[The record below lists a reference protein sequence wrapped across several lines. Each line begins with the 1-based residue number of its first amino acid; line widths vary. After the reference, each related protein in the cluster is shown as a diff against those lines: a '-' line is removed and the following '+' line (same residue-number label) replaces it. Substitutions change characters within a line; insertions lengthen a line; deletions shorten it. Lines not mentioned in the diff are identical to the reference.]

1 MNRTTITRAV
11 ATALL
16 GTALVA
22 SAVPALSQSAGE
34 GGRGHGPHAG
44 QMSEA
49 DRAQMREKMQA
60 RMNERFERMAKRLDI
75 KPSQQDAWNTYRQ
88 ARTPAM
94 GTMAQRPAKDADA
107 ATVARFRAEMAQR
120 RAQHLAMVAEATA
133 NLQQVLDDDQRKML
147 AEMARR
153 GGRGH
158 GGHHHHRG

>member
-1 MNRTTITRAV
+1 MNRTIITRAV
-11 ATALL
+11 TTALL
-16 GTALVA
+16 GTVLVA

-34 GGRGHGPHAG
+34 GARGHGPHAG

-88 ARTPAM
+88 ARTPAF
-94 GTMAQRPAKDADA
+94 GKPQRPGKDADA
-107 ATVARFRAEMAQR
+107 ATVARLRAEMAQQ
-120 RAQHLAMVAEATA
+120 RAQHLAIVAEATA
-133 NLQQVLDDDQRKML
+133 NLQQVLDDDQRKTL

-158 GGHHHHRG
+158 GGHRHRG